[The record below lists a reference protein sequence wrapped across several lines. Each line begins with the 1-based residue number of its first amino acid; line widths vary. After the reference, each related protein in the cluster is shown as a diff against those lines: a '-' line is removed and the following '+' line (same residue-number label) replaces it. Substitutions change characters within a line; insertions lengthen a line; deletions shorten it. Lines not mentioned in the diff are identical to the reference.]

1 MPSLLSGSTLRR
13 GGSGEF
19 IDLKGA
25 MPQLPPSPTTST
37 GYTVVTNSLLQ
48 TTYSSSLGNIEF
60 NAGSL
65 WSNILGQQIR
75 LIGTDTLSVVVSG
88 GTTATSTNSGAL
100 VVEGGLG
107 IWGDF
112 YVGGSTHIQDLF
124 IDSTASSYSTT
135 TGALVV
141 KGGVGIGEN
150 VYIGGILDVFDSAYF
165 HKQITVS
172 STATFNFDAVVKR
185 EFTVD
190 GIGGVNLNPQAAS
203 VTIQPTLGGTVNIWP
218 GLAGNINNM
227 IIGASTPQDSH
238 FLNSYA
244 NNFIGLATTAT
255 NLEKG
260 ALGSIPYQTASG
272 QTDFIG
278 IGAADT
284 VLVSN
289 GSTATWSAANGL
301 QTGTS
306 TNALNVFINSSS
318 INTSYHVIL
327 STATNEYGALVQ
339 DPGIYYDT
347 TNYALTI
354 PNLTVTNTATVIGSV
369 YSADGIPAENN
380 LLYTP
385 RVTISTTAP
394 ANPRIGDFWIDP
406 TYGVELQWIDD
417 GGNKFWIQFTGF

>member
-25 MPQLPPSPTTST
+25 MPQLPPSPSTST
-37 GYTVVTNSLLQ
+37 GFTIVTNSLLQ
-48 TTYSSSLGNIEF
+48 SSYSSSLGNVEF
-60 NAGSL
+60 N
-65 WSNILGQQIR
+65 LGTLYTNNSSTLR
-75 LIGTDTLSVVVSG
+75 LIGTDSLAVVISG
-88 GTTATSTNSGAL
+88 GVAAINTNTGAL
-100 VVEGGLG
+100 VIEGGLG
-107 IWGDF
+107 LWGDF

-150 VYIGGILDVFDSAYF
+150 VYIGGILDVFSNASL
-165 HKQITVS
+165 HGNLTVA
-172 STATFNFDAVVKR
+172 STGTFNYDAIVKR
-185 EFTVD
+185 AFTVD
-190 GIGGVNLNPQAAS
+190 GIGGVTLSPQAAS
-203 VTIQPTLGGTVNIWP
+203 VTIQPTLGGTVTIQP
-218 GLAGNINNM
+218 SIAGSIENM
-227 IIGASTPQDSH
+227 VIGASVPKDSH

-260 ALGSIPYQTASG
+260 ALGSIPYQTSSG
-272 QTDFIG
+272 ITDFIG
-278 IGAADT
+278 IGLAGS

-289 GSTATWSAANGL
+289 GSTATWSAASGI

-306 TNALNVFINSSS
+306 TNALNVFINSSTV
-318 INTSYHVIL
+318 NTAYHVIL
-327 STATNEYGALVQ
+327 STATNDYGALVQ

-347 TNYALTI
+347 TNNTLTT

-369 YSADGIPAENN
+369 YSADGIAAENN

-385 RVTISTTAP
+385 RVTVSTTP
-394 ANPRIGDFWIDP
+394 PVNPRIGDFWIDP
-406 TYGVELQWIDD
+406 TYGVELQYIDD

>member
-25 MPQLPPSPTTST
+25 MPQLPTSPTTST

-48 TTYSSSLGNIEF
+48 TRYSSSLGNIEF

-65 WSNILGQQIR
+65 WSNLNQNIR
-75 LIGTDTLSVVVSG
+75 LIGTDTLSIIVSG
-88 GTTATSTNSGAL
+88 GTTATNTNTGAL
-100 VVEGGLG
+100 VVEGGVG

-124 IDSTASSYSTT
+124 IDSTASSISTT

-150 VYIGGILDVFDSAYF
+150 VYIGGILDLNKEAIF
-165 HKQITVS
+165 HDKLSVA
-172 STATFNFDAVVKR
+172 STSTFNFDAIVKR
-185 EFTVD
+185 EFVVD
-190 GIGGVNLNPQAAS
+190 GIGGVTLSPQAAS
-203 VTIQPTLGGTVNIWP
+203 VNIQPTLGGTVNIWP
-218 GLAGNINNM
+218 SISGNIDNM
-227 IIGASTPQDSH
+227 TIGATVPKDSH

-260 ALGSIPYQTASG
+260 ALGSIPYQTSSG
-272 QTDFIG
+272 ITDFIG
-278 IGAADT
+278 IGLAGT

-318 INTSYHVIL
+318 VNTFYHVIL
-327 STATNEYGALVQ
+327 STATNEYGALVE
-339 DPGIYYDT
+339 DSGLYYDT
-347 TNYALTI
+347 TNYTLTA

-369 YSADGIPAENN
+369 YSADGIVAENN

-394 ANPRIGDFWIDP
+394 LNPRIGDFWIDP

>member
-25 MPQLPPSPTTST
+25 MPQLPPSPSTST
-37 GYTVVTNSLLQ
+37 GFTIVTNSLLQ
-48 TTYSSSLGNIEF
+48 SSYSSSLGNVEF
-60 NAGSL
+60 N
-65 WSNILGQQIR
+65 LGTLYTNNSSTLR
-75 LIGTDTLSVVVSG
+75 LIGTDSLAVVISG
-88 GTTATSTNSGAL
+88 GVAAINTNTGAL
-100 VVEGGLG
+100 VIEGGLG
-107 IWGDF
+107 LWGDF

-150 VYIGGILDVFDSAYF
+150 VYIGGILDVFSNASL
-165 HKQITVS
+165 HGNLTVA
-172 STATFNFDAVVKR
+172 STGTFNYDAIVKR
-185 EFTVD
+185 AFTVD
-190 GIGGVNLNPQAAS
+190 GIGGVTLSPQAAS
-203 VTIQPTLGGTVNIWP
+203 VTIQPTLGGTVTIQP
-218 GLAGNINNM
+218 SVAGSIENM
-227 IIGASTPQDSH
+227 VIGASVPKDSH

-260 ALGSIPYQTASG
+260 ALGSIPYQTSSG
-272 QTDFIG
+272 ITDFIG
-278 IGAADT
+278 IGLAGS

-289 GSTATWSAANGL
+289 GSTATWSAASGI

-306 TNALNVFINSSS
+306 TNALNVFINSSTV
-318 INTSYHVIL
+318 NTAYHVIL
-327 STATNEYGALVQ
+327 STATNDYGALVQ

-347 TNYALTI
+347 TNNTLTT

-369 YSADGIPAENN
+369 YSADGIAAENN

-385 RVTISTTAP
+385 RVTISTTP
-394 ANPRIGDFWIDP
+394 PVNPRIGDFWIDP
-406 TYGVELQWIDD
+406 TYGVELQYIDD

>member
-25 MPQLPPSPTTST
+25 MPQLPPSPSTST
-37 GYTVVTNSLLQ
+37 GFTIVTNSLLQ
-48 TTYSSSLGNIEF
+48 SSYSSSLGNVEF
-60 NAGSL
+60 N
-65 WSNILGQQIR
+65 LGTLYTNNSSTLR
-75 LIGTDTLSVVVSG
+75 LIGTDSLAVVISG
-88 GTTATSTNSGAL
+88 GVAAINTNTGAL
-100 VVEGGLG
+100 VIEGGLG
-107 IWGDF
+107 LWGDF

-150 VYIGGILDVFDSAYF
+150 VYIGGILDVFSNASL
-165 HKQITVS
+165 HGNLTVA
-172 STATFNFDAVVKR
+172 STGTFNYDAIVKR
-185 EFTVD
+185 AFTVD
-190 GIGGVNLNPQAAS
+190 GIGGVTLSPQAAS
-203 VTIQPTLGGTVNIWP
+203 VTIQPTLGGTVTIQP
-218 GLAGNINNM
+218 SVAGSIENM
-227 IIGASTPQDSH
+227 VIGASVPKDSH

-260 ALGSIPYQTASG
+260 ALGSIPYQTSSG
-272 QTDFIG
+272 ITDFIG
-278 IGAADT
+278 IGLAGS

-289 GSTATWSAANGL
+289 GSTATWSAASGI

-306 TNALNVFINSSS
+306 TNALNVFINSSTV
-318 INTSYHVIL
+318 NTAYHVIL
-327 STATNEYGALVQ
+327 STATNDYGALVQ

-347 TNYALTI
+347 TNNTLTT

-369 YSADGIPAENN
+369 YSADGIAAENN

-385 RVTISTTAP
+385 RVTVSTTP
-394 ANPRIGDFWIDP
+394 PVNPRIGDFWIDP
-406 TYGVELQWIDD
+406 TYGVELQYIDD